1 MIFFKK
7 INIFQE
13 NTENITNR
21 IILYRIWMRSSI
33 KDKDFDKE
41 PNINHRIDH

>member
-1 MIFFKK
+1 VDEMLAKEFKTMIFFKK

-21 IILYRIWMRSSI
+21 IILYRI
-33 KDKDFDKE
+33 
-41 PNINHRIDH
+41 